1 MHTTKALISMLG
13 LILASTAFAD
23 TTHPAMDSIGAKP
36 QQMTG
41 GQMQNMM
48 MSRFKQSD
56 TDHNDAISK
65 AEATNMPM
73 LEQHFDQVDT
83 NHDGQVSMA
92 EMQAAFQQQMQ
103 SGNKPKN

>member
-1 MHTTKALISMLG
+1 MHTTKTIISMLG
-13 LILASTAFAD
+13 LVLASSAFAD
-23 TTHPAMDSIGAKP
+23 TASPAMDNIGAKP
-36 QQMTG
+36 QQMNS

-56 TDHNDAISK
+56 TDHNGAISK
-65 AEATNMPM
+65 TEATNMPM

-83 NHDGQVSMA
+83 NHDGQVSMI

>member
-1 MHTTKALISMLG
+1 MHKTKTLISLLG
-13 LILASTAFAD
+13 LTLASAAFAD
-23 TTHPAMDSIGAKP
+23 TTQPGMDDMGAKP

-41 GQMQNMM
+41 GQMHNMM

-56 TDHNDAISK
+56 TDHSGAISK
-65 AEATNMPM
+65 TEAANMPM

-83 NHDGQVSMA
+83 NHDSQVSMA

-103 SGNKPKN
+103 SGKPKN

>member
-1 MHTTKALISMLG
+1 MHTAKTLLSVLG
-13 LILASTAFAD
+13 LVLASSALAD
-23 TTHPAMDSIGAKP
+23 TTHPPMDSIGAKP

-56 TDHNDAISK
+56 TDHNGAISK

-103 SGNKPKN
+103 GKPKN